1 MLKLIKKILNKF
13 SCKSKC
19 RGEEECECKYNK
31 TLDEIENM
39 DFDGREIWEIFDIFG
54 GSFGWG
60 VFSEASEFIKK
71 YRIK

>member
-31 TLDEIENM
+31 TSPIIIQPIGTI
-39 DFDGREIWEIFDIFG
+39 GRRK
-54 GSFGWG
+54 SL
-60 VFSEASEFIKK
+60 
-71 YRIK
+71 